1 MRRSI
6 LLKSIL
12 RKASRLLCLTL
23 LTQWLISCTTLPN
36 PAPSTPQIKFSAHQQ
51 QLAQAEHWTLK
62 GKIGFKSKQEVLSA
76 TLLWQQQ
83 QDQFYIRLSGM
94 LGTTL
99 MEMNGREGLVEL
111 HVDGK
116 DYTDSNAEQ
125 LLKRITGWQL
135 PLDQLS
141 LLIKGQVPQTDF
153 KVTEATKNWPL
164 QVQEKQQNVSD
175 ASTGSTFYKPWKI
188 RYNQFQATQT
198 ESKTLLWLPY
208 DLKLT
213 KAQNL
218 IKIRVTSWEVH

>member
-1 MRRSI
+1 MRQSA
-6 LLKSIL
+6 LLRMTK
-12 RKASRLLCLTL
+12 LLCLTL

-36 PAPSTPQIKFSAHQQ
+36 PAPSTPQIEFSAHQQ

-111 HVDGK
+111 HIDGK

-153 KVTEATKNWPL
+153 DINEATQNWPL
-164 QVQEKQQNVSD
+164 LVQEKQQNVS
-175 ASTGSTFYKPWKI
+175 TGNPFNKPWKI
-188 RYNQFQATQT
+188 RYNQFQATPT